1 MNKKF
6 FLLFAVLVFNFSLL
20 YASGA
25 SIVSM
30 EGEVRYMTPEDFDW
44 QRAQTGIEL
53 PSGSRIRTG
62 AASSAELKFKAGHSA
77 SLGENTTLL
86 IETSSEDETGV
97 EMFNG
102 KLRSRVRELG
112 RDQAYTI
119 STPQAV
125 CAVRG
130 TVFDVE
136 VSRRSTVV
144 NVVSGRVEA
153 MELITGA
160 KVEIGAG
167 RYSTIV
173 PGSAPQTPVETPEGQ
188 SIEESSLP
196 ELRNEMREN
205 AFREMFQEISR
216 DAVLRRAADEIKR
229 AEYENGKALIDAA
242 GSRVRLEEYV
252 VRENNSAGFKYV
264 VLNHRDERFDFGQI
278 SFMFDSF
285 LPDDLSRVTRNMF
298 YSSREPEWVLTDL
311 VSVITNTRDRVNEV
325 AQGGDMIQDSDG
337 GWRHYFGDY
346 TFLIKGEG
354 KNEKELWNQKLRLAS
369 GGSLYED
376 LVFERSYYAGEEP
389 FREIYMPSGENYF
402 HARIR
407 NTYAD
412 GTWIQAED
420 YLINDSGDIQKE
432 SHVSGGLDDYSLRD
446 YLYGLNFERVYTS
459 SEFEDRNI
467 DLVFS
472 TKLLMDSGMLDFKVE
487 SAGTN

>member
-1 MNKKF
+1 
-6 FLLFAVLVFNFSLL
+6 
-20 YASGA
+20 
-25 SIVSM
+25 
-30 EGEVRYMTPEDFDW
+30 
-44 QRAQTGIEL
+44 
-53 PSGSRIRTG
+53 
-62 AASSAELKFKAGHSA
+62 
-77 SLGENTTLL
+77 
-86 IETSSEDETGV
+86 
-97 EMFNG
+97 
-102 KLRSRVRELG
+102 LRSRVKELG
-112 RDQAYTI
+112 KDQAYTI

-130 TVFDVE
+130 TVFDVAVDRE
-136 VSRRSTVV
+136 ATVV

-160 KVEIGAG
+160 KVEVGEG
-167 RYSTIV
+167 SYSTIV
-173 PGSAPQTPVETPEGQ
+173 PGAAPQAPIETPEEEV
-188 SIEESSLP
+188 IEESSSP

-252 VRENNSAGFKYV
+252 VREKNNAGFKYV
-264 VLNHRDERFDFGQI
+264 VLNHREERFDFGQI
-278 SFMFDSF
+278 SFMFDNT
-285 LPDDLSRVTRNMF
+285 LPEDLNRVTRNMF
-298 YSSREPEWVLTDL
+298 YSTEKPAWILTEL
-311 VSVITNTRDRVNEV
+311 ISVITNTKDRVNEV

-337 GWRHYFGDY
+337 AWRHYFADF

-354 KNEKELWNQKLRLAS
+354 KNEKELWNQELRLAS

-376 LVFERSYYAGEEP
+376 LVKEYSYYQGEEQP
-389 FREIYMPSGENYF
+389 LTEEELPSGENYF
-402 HARIR
+402 HFKVRD
-407 NTYAD
+407 TYDD

-420 YLINDSGDIQKE
+420 YLIDDSGDTQKK
-432 SHVSGGLDDYSLRD
+432 SDISGITSDAAIRD
-446 YLYGLNFERVYTS
+446 YLYGLNFERKYTS

-472 TKLLMDSGMLDFKVE
+472 TKLLMDSGMLDFKDE